1 MRGNDMPR
9 FYFDVSDGASLTRDE
24 VGLEL
29 RDVDQVR
36 TEAVRALPDL
46 ARENLPDGDELV
58 FAVHVRDE
66 NGQAIFRATLSFR
79 AAWC

>member
-1 MRGNDMPR
+1 MKGNDMPR

-36 TEAVRALPDL
+36 TEAIKALPDL
-46 ARENLPDGDELV
+46 AREGLPDGDELV
-58 FAVHVRDE
+58 FAVQARDE
-66 NGQAIFRATLSFR
+66 KHILVPSGSVSQR
-79 AAWC
+79 